1 MKEENVR
8 VIGPMMFNTE
18 NVNFIES
25 RKKVSKV
32 KIAEDAKTTRNKI
45 LGTIKDC
52 FQNKVDSI
60 AEGGRQVGLSEKE
73 IAGILSP
80 VNKLLEAYAASIDA
94 KTHMITVLIE
104 SMLTIILETPNRLS
118 EFTESVQTSF
128 QKIAMDEIIRK
139 IENKME
145 ELK

>member
-52 FQNKVDSI
+52 FQNKIDNV
-60 AEGGRQVGLSEKE
+60 AEGGRQVGLTEKE
-73 IAGILSP
+73 IWEVLAP
-80 VNKLLEAYAASIDA
+80 VSKLLEAYSASTETKA
-94 KTHMITVLIE
+94 HTITVLIE
-104 SMLTIILETPNRLS
+104 TMLTIILMAPERLQD
-118 EFTESVQTSF
+118 FAESVQMSF

-139 IENKME
+139 VENIKE
-145 ELK
+145 EK